1 MAAMRVGWAAALALM
16 VCVAVEELFGNNK
29 GGSSREA
36 EREQCRQETV
46 SLDEC
51 RRFIQKGTREI
62 PVRCCE
68 ELQNIREECR
78 CEKIREMAK
87 SLELIKQRAKQLPR
101 ICRIS
106 QQRCSIPSC
115 KHSLPLS

>member
-16 VCVAVEELFGNNK
+16 IYRTTVTTTTEEELFGNNK

-87 SLELIKQRAKQLPR
+87 SVM
-101 ICRIS
+101 
-106 QQRCSIPSC
+106 
-115 KHSLPLS
+115 